1 MEKEL
6 NQHEI
11 DAMVQAARG
20 GGPKERQ
27 VADWDYRKAGRLARD
42 QLDAISAIHEGF
54 ARNLTNM

>member
-27 VADWDYRKAGRLARD
+27 VADWDRKAGRLARD

-54 ARNLTNM
+54 AVT